1 MVKILRKT
9 LKVVSSLVLVMSI
22 GILVKVLVIDSY
34 ISQKAASEI
43 QELYHHQQDS
53 ENNNDSEKAEEDS
66 KFSELSKIN
75 SEICG
80 WITVPGTRIDYPV
93 LQGNKNE
100 THFYLDHNY
109 KREKSKYG
117 SIFLDPI
124 CQLSENPKNCVIY
137 GHHMADG
144 QMFADLMKFSSLDFY
159 KQNPLISFETIYDRN
174 AKWKI
179 FSVFK
184 TNTLA
189 SQGKI
194 FYYVVSDFADNNSFL
209 DYVSQIRKRSLLDIP
224 VDVNE
229 NDKLITLSTCS
240 YEFQDFRTVV
250 VARRVRNGEDEAV
263 DTSLAAEAKNPL
275 MPECWY
281 KKHGGSPPA

>member
-9 LKVVSSLVLVMSI
+9 LKIVSSLVLVASI
-22 GILVKVLVIDSY
+22 GILVKILVIDSY
-34 ISQKAASEI
+34 LSQKAASEV

-53 ENNNDSEKAEEDS
+53 ENNNDGEKAEEDS
-66 KFSELSKIN
+66 KFSELLKIN

-250 VARRVRNGEDEAV
+250 VARRVRDGEDEAV

-281 KKHGGSPPA
+281 KKHGGSPPV

>member
-1 MVKILRKT
+1 MVKILRKP

-263 DTSLAAEAKNPL
+263 DTSLASEAKNPL

-281 KKHGGSPPA
+281 KKHGGSPPV

>member
-22 GILVKVLVIDSY
+22 GILVKILVIDSY
-34 ISQKAASEI
+34 VSQKAASEI

-159 KQNPLISFETIYDRN
+159 KQNPLISFETIKDRN

-229 NDKLITLSTCS
+229 NEKLITLSTCS

-281 KKHGGSPPA
+281 KKHGGSPPV

>member
-22 GILVKVLVIDSY
+22 GILVKILVIDSY

-159 KQNPLISFETIYDRN
+159 KQNPLISFETIYDKN

-281 KKHGGSPPA
+281 KKHGGSPPV

>member
-9 LKVVSSLVLVMSI
+9 LTIVSSLVLVMSI
-22 GILVKVLVIDSY
+22 GILVKILVIDSY

-281 KKHGGSPPA
+281 KKHGGSPPV

>member
-1 MVKILRKT
+1 M
-9 LKVVSSLVLVMSI
+9 
-22 GILVKVLVIDSY
+22 
-34 ISQKAASEI
+34 
-43 QELYHHQQDS
+43 
-53 ENNNDSEKAEEDS
+53 
-66 KFSELSKIN
+66 
-75 SEICG
+75 
-80 WITVPGTRIDYPV
+80 
-93 LQGNKNE
+93 QGNKNE

-159 KQNPLISFETIYDRN
+159 KQNPLISFETIKDRN

>member
-1 MVKILRKT
+1 M
-9 LKVVSSLVLVMSI
+9 LVLVVSI
-22 GILVKVLVIDSY
+22 GILVKILVIDSY
-34 ISQKAASEI
+34 ISQKTASEI

-53 ENNNDSEKAEEDS
+53 DNNDSKVAEEDN
-66 KFSELSKIN
+66 KFSELLKIN

-80 WITVPGTRIDYPV
+80 WISISGTRIDYPV

-209 DYVSQIRKRSLLDIP
+209 DYVSQVRKRSLLDIP

-250 VARRVRNGEDEAV
+250 VARRVRNCESETV

>member
-1 MVKILRKT
+1 
-9 LKVVSSLVLVMSI
+9 MSI
-22 GILVKVLVIDSY
+22 GILVKILVIDSY

-159 KQNPLISFETIYDRN
+159 KQNPLISFETIKDRN

-281 KKHGGSPPA
+281 KKHGGSPPV

>member
-1 MVKILRKT
+1 MVKIIRKT

-22 GILVKVLVIDSY
+22 GILVKILVIDSY

>member
-22 GILVKVLVIDSY
+22 GILVKILVIDSY

-281 KKHGGSPPA
+281 KKHGGSPPV

>member
-22 GILVKVLVIDSY
+22 GILVKILVIDSY

-159 KQNPLISFETIYDRN
+159 KQNPLISFETIKDRN

-263 DTSLAAEAKNPL
+263 DTSLASEAKNPL

-281 KKHGGSPPA
+281 KKHGGSPPV

>member
-22 GILVKVLVIDSY
+22 GILVKILVIDSY

-159 KQNPLISFETIYDRN
+159 KQNPLISFETIKDRN

-263 DTSLAAEAKNPL
+263 DTSLASEAKNPL

>member
-9 LKVVSSLVLVMSI
+9 LKIVSSLVLVVSI
-22 GILVKVLVIDSY
+22 GILVKILVIDSY
-34 ISQKAASEI
+34 LSQKAASEI

-53 ENNNDSEKAEEDS
+53 ENNNDGEKAEEDS
-66 KFSELSKIN
+66 KFSELLKIN

-159 KQNPLISFETIYDRN
+159 NQNPLISFETIYDRN

-250 VARRVRNGEDEAV
+250 VARRVRDGEDEAV

>member
-22 GILVKVLVIDSY
+22 GILVKILVIDSY

-53 ENNNDSEKAEEDS
+53 ENNNDSEKSEEDS

-281 KKHGGSPPA
+281 KKHGGSPPV

>member
-1 MVKILRKT
+1 MIEILRKI
-9 LKVVSSLVLVMSI
+9 LKVVSLAVLVVSAA
-22 GILVKVLVIDSY
+22 ILVKILIIDSY

-43 QELYHHQQDS
+43 QEIYHSQNIDGN
-53 ENNNDSEKAEEDS
+53 EEAEEN
-66 KFSELSKIN
+66 KFLELQKIN
-75 SEICG
+75 PEICG
-80 WITVPGTRIDYPV
+80 WISIPGTRIDYPV
-93 LQGNKNE
+93 LQGNKND
-100 THFYLDHNY
+100 THFYLSHNY
-109 KREKSKYG
+109 KGEKSKYG

-159 KQNPLISFETIYDRN
+159 KQNPLISFETIKDKN

-194 FYYVVSDFADNNSFL
+194 FHYVVSNFADNRSFL
-209 DYVSQIRKRSLLDIP
+209 DYVSQVKMRSLLDIP
-224 VDVNE
+224 VDVNQ

-240 YEFQDFRTVV
+240 YEFRDFRTVI
-250 VARRVRNGEDEAV
+250 VARKVRSGESEAV
-263 DTSLAAEAKNPL
+263 STNFASEAKNPL
-275 MPECWY
+275 MPQCWY
-281 KKHGGSPPA
+281 EKYGGSPPTFENES

>member
-1 MVKILRKT
+1 MIKILRKT
-9 LKVVSSLVLVMSI
+9 LKVVSSLVLVVSI
-22 GILVKVLVIDSY
+22 GILVKILVIDSY
-34 ISQKAASEI
+34 VSQKAANEI
-43 QELYHHQQDS
+43 QELYHHQQESD
-53 ENNNDSEKAEEDS
+53 NNNESKEAEKDN
-66 KFSELSKIN
+66 KFSELLKIN

-80 WITVPGTRIDYPV
+80 WISISGTRIDYPV

-159 KQNPLISFETIYDRN
+159 KQNPLISFETIKDRN

-224 VDVNE
+224 VNVNE

-250 VARRVRNGEDEAV
+250 VARRVRNGESETV

-281 KKHGGSPPA
+281 KKHGGFPPA

>member
-22 GILVKVLVIDSY
+22 GILVKILVIDSY

-93 LQGNKNE
+93 LQGNKNK

-159 KQNPLISFETIYDRN
+159 KQNPLISFETIKDRN

>member
-22 GILVKVLVIDSY
+22 GILVKILVIDSY

-53 ENNNDSEKAEEDS
+53 ENNNNSEKAEEDS

>member
-9 LKVVSSLVLVMSI
+9 LKIVSSLVLVVSI
-22 GILVKVLVIDSY
+22 GILVKILVIDSY
-34 ISQKAASEI
+34 LSQKAASEI

-53 ENNNDSEKAEEDS
+53 ENNNDGEKAEEDS
-66 KFSELSKIN
+66 KYSEHLKIN

-80 WITVPGTRIDYPV
+80 CITDPSTRIDYPV

-250 VARRVRNGEDEAV
+250 VARRVRDGEDEAV

-281 KKHGGSPPA
+281 KKHGGSPPV

>member
-22 GILVKVLVIDSY
+22 GILVKILVIDSY
-34 ISQKAASEI
+34 VSQKAASEI

-159 KQNPLISFETIYDRN
+159 KQNPLISFETIKDRN

-263 DTSLAAEAKNPL
+263 DTSLASEAKNPL

-281 KKHGGSPPA
+281 KKHGGSPPV

>member
-22 GILVKVLVIDSY
+22 GILVKILVIDSY

>member
-9 LKVVSSLVLVMSI
+9 LKIVSSLVLVVSI
-22 GILVKVLVIDSY
+22 GILVKILVIDSY
-34 ISQKAASEI
+34 LSQKAASEI

-53 ENNNDSEKAEEDS
+53 ENNNDGEKAEEDS
-66 KFSELSKIN
+66 KFSELLKIN

-80 WITVPGTRIDYPV
+80 WITVPSTRIDYPV

-174 AKWKI
+174 ATWKI

-250 VARRVRNGEDEAV
+250 VARRVRDGEDEAV

-281 KKHGGSPPA
+281 KKHGGSPPV

>member
-22 GILVKVLVIDSY
+22 GILVKILVIDSY

-263 DTSLAAEAKNPL
+263 DTSLASEAKNPL

-281 KKHGGSPPA
+281 KKHGGSPPV

>member
-22 GILVKVLVIDSY
+22 GILVKILVIDSY

-159 KQNPLISFETIYDRN
+159 KQNPLISFETIYNRN

-281 KKHGGSPPA
+281 KKHGGSPPV

>member
-22 GILVKVLVIDSY
+22 GILVKILVIDSY

-100 THFYLDHNY
+100 THFYLDHSY

-263 DTSLAAEAKNPL
+263 DTSLASEAKNPL

-281 KKHGGSPPA
+281 KKHGGSPPV

>member
-80 WITVPGTRIDYPV
+80 WITVPGTRIDDPV